1 MFGDLKL
8 TEILAEEL
16 KNVKALLD
24 DLKENLE
31 SALIERDL
39 LKKELGGLKNKYI
52 LQKKEFNIIRSQLQ
66 MREKIAVALES

>member
-1 MFGDLKL
+1 VFGDLKL